1 MAKKV
6 YILYEGD
13 QWISHESLVPMGVF
27 DSWMLLMTAV
37 TTLLQQQIDNGYHE
51 TNGNDEE
58 YLKNALEEVEQ
69 YHQFRGHSV
78 SIYIKTVKMNKLEEF

>member
-13 QWISHESLVPMGVF
+13 EWISHKSLAPMGVF

-37 TTLLQQQIDNGYHE
+37 TTLLQQQIDDRYHE

-58 YLKNALEEVEQ
+58 YLKKALEEVEQ
-69 YHQFRGHSV
+69 YHQFKGHSASV
-78 SIYIKTVKMNKLEEF
+78 YIKTVKLNKLEEF